1 VTCAPAARRVA
12 IFVASTGAFVAFA
25 SRARRGTVS
34 VGEERVFRAVN
45 NLSPA
50 LRTPVWLVMQA
61 GSLPAV
67 PVVAAAVLRRHRP
80 IAFALAVDGTAVWA
94 FCKLVKRLVNRGRP
108 ADHLDDVVIR
118 GAPQRGGGFPSGHA
132 AVATTLTAIGRC
144 ALPSPASRIAWGIP
158 ALVCCARQYV
168 GAHLPLDVVGGAA
181 LGLSAGTLAN
191 LALDMSRAVPA

>member
-12 IFVASTGAFVAFA
+12 VFVASTGAFVMLAR
-25 SRARRGTVS
+25 RAKRGTVS
-34 VGEERVFRAVN
+34 AAEERVFHAVN
-45 NLSPA
+45 KLGPA
-50 LRTPVWLVMQA
+50 LRTPAWLVMQA

-67 PVVAAAVLRRHRP
+67 PVVAAVAFPRRRA

-94 FCKLVKRLVNRGRP
+94 LCKVLKRLVTRGRP
-108 ADHLDDVVIR
+108 ADHLDGVVIR

-132 AVATTLTAIGRC
+132 AVATTLTTIGRR
-144 ALPSPASRIAWGIP
+144 ALPSPASHIAWGIP
-158 ALVCCARQYV
+158 ALVFCARQYV

>member
-1 VTCAPAARRVA
+1 MLARR
-12 IFVASTGAFVAFA
+12 TKHGA
-25 SRARRGTVS
+25 VS
-34 VGEERVFRAVN
+34 AGEERVFHAVN
-45 NLSPA
+45 NLSSAMHVPA
-50 LRTPVWLVMQA
+50 WLVMQA

-67 PVVAAAVLRRHRP
+67 PVVAAAALPRRRA
-80 IAFALAVDGTAVWA
+80 IAIALAVDGTAVWA

-118 GAPQRGGGFPSGHA
+118 GAAQRGGGFPSGHV
-132 AVATTLTAIGRC
+132 AVATTLTTIGRC
-144 ALPSPASRIAWGIP
+144 ALPSPASHIAWGIP